1 MNLSRI
7 IEITGQR
14 LRIGKVYRERLS
26 NAQVKQVLEMAV
38 QVMEEGLIEEG
49 RIEIQGF
56 AVFEVKQITV
66 KNPRNLFPKM
76 NSDKNTRLQNSQTA
90 IARTRWLFKPSQ
102 KLRDAVKRIEI
113 QNRTNMDKGS

>member
-14 LRIGKVYRERLS
+14 LRIGKVYSERLS
-26 NAQVKQVLEMAV
+26 NAQIKEVLEMVV
-38 QVMEEGLIEEG
+38 QVMEEALMEEG

-56 AVFEVKQITV
+56 AVLEVKQFTV

-76 NSDKNTRLQNSQTA
+76 NSDKNTSLQNSQTT

-102 KLRDAVKRIEI
+102 KLRDELKRNGV
-113 QNRTNMDKGS
+113 QSKTQAK

>member
-14 LRIGKVYRERLS
+14 LRIGKVYSERLS
-26 NAQVKQVLEMAV
+26 NAQIKEVLEMAV
-38 QVMEEGLIEEG
+38 QVIEEALINEG

-56 AVFEVKQITV
+56 AVIEVIQITT
-66 KNPRNLFPKM
+66 KNPRNLFPKA
-76 NSDKNTRLQNSQTA
+76 NSDKNTSLQNSQTR

-102 KLRDAVKRIEI
+102 KLRAAL
-113 QNRTNMDKGS
+113 KGGKSKS